1 MIGLISFKQHCKPNL
16 SIKIKGLTKKQQS
29 NLTGTLEEES
39 ENSRAIDLVDRMRGG
54 RLQLGGW
61 FELQS
66 QQTIS
71 RFNGSRYNII

>member
-39 ENSRAIDLVDRMRGG
+39 ENSRAIDLVDHMIGG
-54 RLQLGGW
+54 TLQLGGW

-66 QQTIS
+66 NNKLFPDLMVADIT
-71 RFNGSRYNII
+71 